1 MCCRREHLSAQSFF
15 FFFLINNKNFFL
27 TPLGGWKPNIRV
39 PTGLNSGEGP
49 FLHYRLPT
57 FLCVLTWWKGLV
69 CPVLTVRLS
78 LNSERSEV
86 VPASSWPA
94 KKVLLLLSVMLAFL
108 SLTAGS
114 GQYQEGLYKHDF
126 HLWRSVLT
134 FSFFSFANKLMF
146 TFLYFP
152 VFNSMQFWEQD
163 GIFPS
168 VLVEFWHK
176 FFVCFEGFFCCCC
189 HFKFTIQWHS
199 LHSQCCVN
207 TITIS
212 WTFFIIPNRNSVPVK
227 Q

>member
-57 FLCVLTWWKGLV
+57 FFCVLTWWKGLV
-69 CPVLTVRLS
+69 CPSLTVRLS

-86 VPASSWPA
+86 VHASSWPA

-108 SLTAGS
+108 SLITGS

-126 HLWRSVLT
+126 HLWRSVLD
-134 FSFFSFANKLMF
+134 FF
-146 TFLYFP
+146 
-152 VFNSMQFWEQD
+152 
-163 GIFPS
+163 
-168 VLVEFWHK
+168 
-176 FFVCFEGFFCCCC
+176 FFFFCQQ
-189 HFKFTIQWHS
+189 TD
-199 LHSQCCVN
+199 VY
-207 TITIS
+207 
-212 WTFFIIPNRNSVPVK
+212 FFIFSSI
-227 Q
+227 